1 MADIRSREK
10 IERYISVEAGTLDRF
25 EREGRRLGE
34 KEIPA
39 SDASDLSRN
48 EIEEINLASQLWNT
62 FQNEATSAKQKA
74 EAEVRAVTQQISVVL
89 PSKEVDAEETCD
101 AELGKIETEIG
112 PGSAAISS
120 NQEQLDQVTADL

>member
-48 EIEEINLASQLWNT
+48 EIDEINSASQLWNI
-62 FQNEATSAKQKA
+62 FQNEVTSAKQKA
-74 EAEVRAVTQQISVVL
+74 EAEVKAVAANFSCASQQRS
-89 PSKEVDAEETCD
+89 
-101 AELGKIETEIG
+101 
-112 PGSAAISS
+112 
-120 NQEQLDQVTADL
+120 